1 MTTAVA
7 LRLPRPLEHQLP
19 ILNDP
24 CTRKLWRAGRRTGKS
39 VAGRIA
45 AIRGHGPKGPDG
57 KRLLPGMLDG
67 ANIAWLTKTYKQSK
81 VVWRKLLKAFRPLE
95 GIAVKIDREDR
106 RIETLGGIG
115 AITVWSGHTRDA
127 IDNLRGDA
135 YDGILLDEAAY
146 MDLEYALNDVAEPAM
161 LDHGGWV
168 FVFSSP
174 NAAWDGN
181 EQRVAPS
188 YFNRLCAAILAG
200 KEALWKHWHN
210 RTEDNPKLDK
220 EALQRLRDR
229 LGPDSPTA
237 QQELDGS
244 LIAGGLLALRI
255 DRDTVRI
262 PKRAIPRHWTF
273 FGAFDWGYN
282 HPYSFG
288 LFACNEDGAVLL
300 VDSVS
305 DRLKVPSV
313 IATQVSAL
321 LERYGLTF
329 ASLSYT
335 VAGHD
340 CWHDIKA
347 RGENAPTI
355 AEQVYLSHGWALMKA
370 SISRVTGL
378 NNVRAYLAGNR
389 FRVFDTPSNNNV
401 LLCLEGRITDP
412 KHPEDVLKQ
421 DANQDGQGGDDDYDM
436 VRYGLASRPIA
447 GTAVEVKARSEDR
460 DRSSIV
466 GKRLQVEPDL
476 DRNRDQ
482 TWRQFDRQEQAKRV
496 QHQEPVGAFR
506 MPRRDQVRTVKL

>member
-1 MTTAVA
+1 MTQAVE
-7 LRLPRPLEHQLP
+7 LRIPRPLAHQIP

-24 CTRKLWRAGRRTGKS
+24 CTRKMWRAGRRTGKS

-45 AIRGHGPKGPDG
+45 AIRGHGPKKANG

-67 ANIAWLTKTYKQSK
+67 ANVAWLTKTYKQSK

-95 GIAVKIDREDR
+95 GIAVKIDREDK
-106 RIETLGGIG
+106 RIETIGGIG

-188 YFNRLCAAILAG
+188 YFNRLCSLILAG
-200 KEALWKHWHN
+200 KEALWRHWHN
-210 RTEDNPKLDK
+210 RTEDNPKLDR
-220 EALQRLRDR
+220 EALQRLRER

-244 LIAGGLLALRI
+244 LIAGGLLALQI
-255 DRDTVRI
+255 DRDKLMVE
-262 PKRAIPRHWTF
+262 PSSIPRHWTF
-273 FGAFDWGYN
+273 FGAFDWGFN
-282 HPYSFG
+282 HPFSFG
-288 LFACNEDGAVLL
+288 LFANSEDGVVHL

-305 DRLKVPSV
+305 DRLKVPIR
-313 IATQVSAL
+313 IAAQVAAL
-321 LERYGLTF
+321 LERHGLSFTD
-329 ASLSYT
+329 LQYT

-340 CWHDIKA
+340 CWAESKA
-347 RGENAPTI
+347 RGEIVPTI
-355 AEQVYLSHGWALMKA
+355 AESVLLSHNWVLIKA
-370 SISRVTGL
+370 SISRVAGL
-378 NNVRAYLAGNR
+378 NNVREYLAAARFKVHETPGNND
-389 FRVFDTPSNNNV
+389 VV
-401 LLCLEGRITDP
+401 LVLESRITDP

-421 DANQDGQGGDDDYDM
+421 DANQDGQGGDDHYDM
-436 VRYGLASRPIA
+436 TRYGLASRPLVPIA
-447 GTAVEVKARSEDR
+447 PTVGRSADIHPGYNVATGQRLDKGRKVTLSEVMGMTERQRQQAVYTMRVPSRTAPAR
-460 DRSSIV
+460 
-466 GKRLQVEPDL
+466 
-476 DRNRDQ
+476 
-482 TWRQFDRQEQAKRV
+482 RV
-496 QHQEPVGAFR
+496 NV
-506 MPRRDQVRTVKL
+506 